1 MPTYDSNATEFMR
14 YILPIIA
21 LCLLGSCSDAKKA
34 QYHYKKAV
42 KFGLE
47 LVQDSDTIR
56 IISVDSVPVVVNDTI
71 IWEKVIR
78 TKDTIINFKNIYV
91 PKTKWQ
97 TRIEYRY
104 KTKVLKQEVLKYKY
118 IYKEAKIQ
126 KAKTNWLLFF
136 IGFGCGIALFF
147 ILRLLDKL
155 YNPFK

>member
-1 MPTYDSNATEFMR
+1 MR

-47 LVQDSDTIR
+47 IIQDSDTIR
-56 IISVDSVPVVVNDTI
+56 IITVDSIPVVVNDTI
-71 IWEKVIR
+71 IWEKVIT
-78 TKDTIINFKNIYV
+78 TKDTVINFKNIYV
-91 PKTKWQ
+91 PKTRYQ

-104 KTKVLKQEVLKYKY
+104 KTKVLKQDVLKYKY
-118 IYKEAKIQ
+118 IYKEAKEQ
-126 KAKTNWLLFF
+126 RKEVQLTKAKTSWRLFF

>member
-1 MPTYDSNATEFMR
+1 MR
-14 YILPIIA
+14 LLLPLIV
-21 LCLLGSCSDAKKA
+21 LTLLYGCSSAKKA
-34 QYHYKKAV
+34 QYHYKKAI

-56 IISVDSVPVVVNDTI
+56 IISIDSFAVVVNDTI
-71 IWEKVIR
+71 RYEKVIR
-78 TKDTIINFKNIYV
+78 TKDTVIFFKNIYV

-104 KTKVLKQEVLKYKY
+104 KTQLVKQDVLKYKY
-118 IYKEAKIQ
+118 IYKTEKKQ
-126 KAKTNWLLFF
+126 KAKTNWTLFL